1 MKNTLYALLVGIN
14 DYPAHIN
21 QLNGCVPDT
30 ERVAQYLHDREGSN
44 YNLKIVTR
52 HNEKA
57 TRATVINDFKTHL
70 AAAKDDDVVLF
81 YYSGH
86 GAQEKADP
94 SVWKAEPNKKLE
106 GLALFDSIPAGFKN
120 CKLLADKELRYLLT
134 YITTHNE
141 RGESKNKTPH
151 IVVITD
157 CCHSGENTRGLAAD
171 DGLKERLIEE
181 VLDQRPWKDF
191 VFASDP
197 KITPQLLAINPVNRL
212 FPLTPHVAMAACRAN
227 ERAKETPFGGVFTS
241 NLMDILDRSQG
252 VVTYRDLQN
261 RIKNYLKNQYTQ
273 IPQIYA
279 STDKSDL
286 FHLFLGKNG
295 GSKPFYANV
304 VFNQTDG
311 WVMDMGAMQG
321 MSNQAKGVKIV
332 SFDGTLTLDATIA
345 KIASNHTT
353 LTVAEADKL
362 DNQAQYKGMID
373 GFLSAPI
380 GLFIDNLD
388 GNAAMEQALRD
399 VLTASGKNINI
410 VPKEDLS
417 DYALRIFDGKYVITN
432 RVDTDEKVRYKPL
445 VMPTA
450 NVDLVFSDI
459 NQISQFEYV
468 KNLENSGDNTLSLDK
483 VTISFLEKGKTT
495 PTPIEEIKGEEFVN
509 IPYWAKDAN
518 GFPYGEISIS
528 VTNNDAKPLYVS
540 LLCLSTTFGVT
551 TDFFSAG
558 VQLLEQKGS
567 TVKVWDGEWID
578 LNYEPHTQIFNNPSS
593 DSLFKLIV
601 SRQPFD
607 VTPFEMVDLPTPL
620 DLFDNNKTKRGE
632 EKEKAIGRKKNA
644 STDEGD
650 AWVTRTITMRNP
662 NPVFDAAYR
671 NKPSRFN
678 EWLATDGGAY
688 LKKLY

>member
-21 QLNGCVPDT
+21 QLNGCVSDT
-30 ERVAQYLHDREGSN
+30 ERVEQYLRDREGSN
-44 YNLKIVTR
+44 YDVKIVR
-52 HNEKA
+52 RINAEA

-70 AAAKDDDVVLF
+70 ATAKSDDIVLF

-86 GAQEKADP
+86 GAQEEADP
-94 SVWKAEPNKKLE
+94 SVWTAEPNKKLE
-106 GLALFDSIPAGFKN
+106 GLALFDSIPIGFKN

-141 RGESKNKTPH
+141 RGELKNETPH

-157 CCHSGENTRGLAAD
+157 CCHSGENTRGMDAN
-171 DGLKERLIEE
+171 DGLKERLIVE
-181 VLDQRPWKDF
+181 VLGQRPWKDF
-191 VFASDP
+191 LFANDINP
-197 KITPQLLAINPVNRL
+197 KLLAMNPINRI

-227 ERAKETPFGGVFTS
+227 ERAKETPFGGVFTN

-261 RIKNYLKNQYTQ
+261 RIRNYLKNQYTQ

-286 FHLFLGKNG
+286 FRLFLGKTG
-295 GSKPFYANV
+295 GSKPFYANI
-304 VFNQTDG
+304 VFNKTDG
-311 WVMDMGAMQG
+311 WLMDMGALQG
-321 MSNQAKGVKIV
+321 ISNQSKGVKIV
-332 SFDGTLTLDATIA
+332 SFDGTVSLEATLN
-345 KIASNHTT
+345 KIAANHTT
-353 LTVAEADKL
+353 LTITDADKL

-380 GLFIDNLD
+380 GLFIDNLE
-388 GNAAMEQALRD
+388 GNAAMEHAFRD
-399 VLTASGKNINI
+399 VLNEAGKNINI
-410 VPKEDLS
+410 VPKEALA

-432 RVDTDEKVRYKPL
+432 RIDVDEKVRYKPL

-450 NVDLVFSDI
+450 NVDLAFSDL

-495 PTPIEEIKGEEFVN
+495 PTPIKEDKGEEFVN
-509 IPYWAKDAN
+509 IPYWTKDEK

-528 VTNNDAKPLYVS
+528 VTNNDAKPLYIS
-540 LLCLSTTFGVT
+540 LLCLSSTFGVT

-558 VQLLEQKGS
+558 VQLLEEKGS
-567 TVKVWDGEWID
+567 TVKVWDGEWIN
-578 LNYEPHTQIFNNPSS
+578 LNYEPHVQIFNNPSS

-607 VTPFEMVDLPTPL
+607 VTPFEMIDLPTPL
-620 DLFDNNKTKRGE
+620 DLFDNEKTKRGE
-632 EKEKAIGRKKNA
+632 EKDKAIGRKNA
-644 STDEGD
+644 NTDEGD
-650 AWVTRTITMRNP
+650 AWVTRTIVMRNP
-662 NPVFDAAYR
+662 NPVFDATYK
-671 NKPSRFN
+671 NKPSSFN
-678 EWLATDGGAY
+678 EWLDTDGGAF
-688 LKKLY
+688 LKQLY

>member
-21 QLNGCVPDT
+21 QLNGCVSDT
-30 ERVAQYLHDREGSN
+30 ERVEQYLRDREGSN
-44 YNLKIVTR
+44 YDVKIVR
-52 HNEKA
+52 HINAEA
-57 TRATVINDFKTHL
+57 TRKTVINDFKTHL
-70 AAAKDDDVVLF
+70 AAAKSDDVVLF

-86 GAQEKADP
+86 GAQEEADP
-94 SVWKAEPNKKLE
+94 SVWRAEPNKKLE
-106 GLALFDSIPAGFKN
+106 GLALFDSIPVGFKN

-141 RGESKNKTPH
+141 RGELKNEAPH

-157 CCHSGENTRGLAAD
+157 CCHSGENTRGVTSD
-171 DGLKERLIEE
+171 DGLKERLIVE
-181 VLDQRPWKDF
+181 VLGKRPWKDF
-191 VFASDP
+191 LFAND
-197 KITPQLLAINPVNRL
+197 INPKLLETNPINRI

-227 ERAKETPFGGVFTS
+227 ERAKETPFGGVFTN

-261 RIKNYLKNQYTQ
+261 RIRNYLKNQYTQ

-286 FHLFLGKNG
+286 FRLFLGKTG

-304 VFNQTDG
+304 VFNKTDG
-311 WVMDMGAMQG
+311 WLMDMGALQG
-321 MSNQAKGVKIV
+321 ISNQSKGVKIV
-332 SFDGTLTLDATIA
+332 SFDGTVSLDTTLD
-345 KIASNHTT
+345 KIAANHTT
-353 LTVAEADKL
+353 LTIADADKL

-388 GNAAMEQALRD
+388 GNAAMEHAFRD
-399 VLTASGKNINI
+399 VLNEAGKNINI

-432 RVDTDEKVRYKPL
+432 RIDVDEKVRYKPL
-445 VMPTA
+445 VMPTT
-450 NVDLVFSDI
+450 NMDLAFSDL

-495 PTPIEEIKGEEFVN
+495 PTPIQEDKGEEFVN
-509 IPYWAKDAN
+509 IPYWTKDKK

-528 VTNNDAKPLYVS
+528 VTNKDDKPLYVS
-540 LLCLSTTFGVT
+540 LLCLSSTFGVT

-578 LNYEPHTQIFNNPSS
+578 LNYEPHVQIFNNPSS

-620 DLFDNNKTKRGE
+620 DLFDNEKTKRGE
-632 EKEKAIGRKKNA
+632 EKDKAIGRKNA
-644 STDEGD
+644 NTDEGD
-650 AWVTRTITMRNP
+650 AWVTRTIVMRNP
-662 NPVFDAAYR
+662 NPVFDATYK
-671 NKPSRFN
+671 NKPSSFN
-678 EWLATDGGAY
+678 EWLDTDGGAF
-688 LKKLY
+688 LKQLY

>member
-14 DYPAHIN
+14 EYPAHIN
-21 QLNGCVPDT
+21 QLDGCVSDT
-30 ERVAQYLHDREGSN
+30 ERVAQYLRDREGSN
-44 YNLKIVTR
+44 YDVKIVR
-52 HNEKA
+52 RINAEA
-57 TRATVINDFKTHL
+57 TRATFINDFKTHL
-70 AAAKDDDVVLF
+70 AAAKSNDVVLF
-81 YYSGH
+81 YFSGH
-86 GAQEKADP
+86 GAQEEADP
-94 SVWKAEPNKKLE
+94 SVWTAEPNNKLE
-106 GLALFDSIPAGFKN
+106 GLALVDSIPVGFEN

-141 RGESKNKTPH
+141 RGESKNETPH

-157 CCHSGENTRGLAAD
+157 CCHSGENTRGMNAN
-171 DGLKERLIEE
+171 DGLKERTIIEP
-181 VLDQRPWKDF
+181 LGQRKWEDF
-191 VFASDP
+191 LFADAINP
-197 KITPQLLAINPVNRL
+197 KLLATNPVNRI

-227 ERAKETPFGGVFTS
+227 ERAKETPLGGVFTN

-252 VVTYRDLQN
+252 VVSYRDLQN

-286 FHLFLGKNG
+286 FRLFLGKTG

-311 WVMDMGAMQG
+311 WLMDMGALQG
-321 MSNQAKGVKIV
+321 ISNQAKGVKIV
-332 SFDGTLTLDATIA
+332 SFDGTLSLDATID
-345 KIASNHTT
+345 KIATNHTT
-353 LTVAEADKL
+353 LTVADADKL
-362 DNQAQYKGMID
+362 DSQAQYKGMID

-388 GNAAMEQALRD
+388 RNAPMEQAFRD
-399 VLTASGKNINI
+399 VLKVSGKNVNI

-417 DYALRIFDGKYVITN
+417 DYALRIFEGKYVITN

-450 NVDLVFSDI
+450 NVDLVFTDI

-483 VTISFLEKGKTT
+483 VTISFLEKGKTI
-495 PTPIEEIKGEEFVN
+495 PTPIQQEKGEEFVN
-509 IPYWAKDAN
+509 IPYWTKNDK

-528 VTNNDAKPLYVS
+528 VTSNDHKPLYVS
-540 LLCLSTTFGVT
+540 LLSLSPTFGVT
-551 TDFFSAG
+551 TNFFSAG

-567 TVKVWDGEWID
+567 TVEVWDGEWID
-578 LNYEPHTQIFNNPSS
+578 LTYELHDQLFNNPSS

-607 VTPFEMVDLPTPL
+607 VTPFEMADLPTPS
-620 DLFDNNKTKRGE
+620 DLFDRDKVKRGE
-632 EKEKAIGRKKNA
+632 EKDKAIGRKTNA
-644 STDEGD
+644 TTDEGD
-650 AWVTRTITMRNP
+650 AWVTRTIVMRNP
-662 NPVFDAAYR
+662 NPVFDVTYK

-678 EWLATDGGAY
+678 EWLTTDGGAF
-688 LKKLY
+688 LKHLY